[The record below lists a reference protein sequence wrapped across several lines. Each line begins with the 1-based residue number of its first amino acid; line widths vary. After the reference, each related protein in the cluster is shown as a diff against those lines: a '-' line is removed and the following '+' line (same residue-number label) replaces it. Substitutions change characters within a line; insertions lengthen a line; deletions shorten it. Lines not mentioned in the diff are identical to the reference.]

1 MHELSIAQEIISIAE
16 HYYSSD
22 ENEHVKSIKVK
33 IGKLQNVLPDSLEF
47 CFNAL
52 IQNSKMENA
61 KMVIEHIPIKLECN
75 SCADISEQEGFLFA
89 CPKCGSSSITV
100 ISGNELTVSELE
112 FEDSPTKQE
121 VLP

>member
-16 HYYSSD
+16 QCYSSD
-22 ENEHVKSIKVK
+22 ENERVKSIKVK

-61 KMVIEHIPIKLECN
+61 KMMIEHIPIKLECK
-75 SCADISEQEGFLFA
+75 SCADISEQEGFLFV
-89 CPKCGSSSITV
+89 CPKCGSSSINV
-100 ISGNELTVSELE
+100 ISGNELTVSEIE
-112 FEDSPTKQE
+112 FEDSPTNQK

>member
-16 HYYSSD
+16 QYYSSD
-22 ENEHVKSIKVK
+22 ENEKVKSIKVK

-61 KMVIEHIPIKLECN
+61 KMIIEHIPIKLECK
-75 SCADISEQEGFLFA
+75 SCTDVSEQEGFLFV
-89 CPKCGSSSITV
+89 CPKCGSSSITI
-100 ISGNELTVSELE
+100 ISGNELTVSEIE
-112 FEDSPTKQE
+112 FEDSPTNQE

>member
-16 HYYSSD
+16 QYYSSD
-22 ENEHVKSIKVK
+22 ENEKVKSIKVK

-52 IQNSKMENA
+52 IQNSKMQNA
-61 KMVIEHIPIKLECN
+61 KMIIEHIPIKLECK
-75 SCADISEQEGFLFA
+75 SCADVSEQEGFLFV
-89 CPKCGSSSITV
+89 CPKCGSSFITI
-100 ISGNELTVSELE
+100 ISGNELTVSEIE
-112 FEDSPTKQE
+112 FEDSPTNQE